1 MGEVRDEPHVTDTN
15 DRFEL
20 AQTPQGDQ
28 LVLWDTPGF
37 GDSARLARRL
47 LQSDRPIGWF
57 VSQVWDRFA
66 DRALWSSQQA
76 VHNVREEADVVLYLV
91 NAAENP
97 EDAGYVEPEMK
108 ILAWIGKPIIVLLNQ
123 MGPPAGHRPKKPRS
137 IAGAPTSPAS
147 ATSIRCWRWMP
158 LPAAGS
164 RKAPCC
170 RPSSRCCCRPRSPPS
185 AD

>member
-1 MGEVRDEPHVTDTN
+1 MPDAANIISLSLVSHTNVGKTTLARTLLSQSVGEVRDEPHVTATH

-76 VHNVREEADVVLYLV
+76 VHNVREEADVVL
-91 NAAENP
+91 
-97 EDAGYVEPEMK
+97 
-108 ILAWIGKPIIVLLNQ
+108 
-123 MGPPAGHRPKKPRS
+123 
-137 IAGAPTSPAS
+137 
-147 ATSIRCWRWMP
+147 
-158 LPAAGS
+158 
-164 RKAPCC
+164 
-170 RPSSRCCCRPRSPPS
+170 
-185 AD
+185 